1 MVSDTL
7 VLTTKQL
14 EKVYDY
20 AYSIIKDLPPAAVNE
35 LLEGYEHDQDR
46 LINEIFNQVNNV
58 LGIGRTL
65 DSEKLDYITSL
76 EFSMDSTLKKLNY
89 NYFKTTCL
97 PNFRQNSRNL
107 EWGNLAMLYPYL
119 AILAARSHGKCESPD
134 TEVVMYDGTLKQ
146 IKDIEPGDMVMGVD
160 GSHRM
165 VISVHS
171 GEDDMYE
178 VIQNRSENYTVN
190 SEHLIHFKRK
200 VRVWNNSK
208 RSYESSGQDEIINM
222 SAKDFHEKSDYWKT
236 KSMGYRVEG
245 WELEE
250 KEQKIDPYFLG
261 LWLAD
266 GNSNNCN
273 ITNPDF
279 EVIDWIEEYVKTLG
293 LNLNNLSG
301 VTYSIN
307 KRRRPGERNK
317 LLNLLRSY
325 NLIDNKHI
333 PDNYLYGSKQQR
345 LRLLAGLI
353 DGDGH
358 YNPKDYG
365 FEFALGSKYSAFA
378 KQIQYLCWS
387 LGFRCSYRESY
398 KKLKYKNNFPYL
410 CHCLRFSGYLH
421 RIPTRIKRKQAPER
435 NRVKDPQKSSLK
447 TNYLGRGKY
456 CGITLDGDNLYLGKD
471 GTVKHNSYEFV
482 VAYAL
487 WKLYSYDRPNHLV
500 PDTIDNKNRKETL
513 VITNTH
519 TLGQEHVSK
528 IVEEIKFNDILSEK
542 LNPRGKASLNVT
554 GVTTETGSK
563 LHLRG
568 VNGFFRGLHT
578 GTVICDDM
586 PDESS
591 IYSQDQRDK
600 LRDLFYGGITPIVE
614 PYGNLIVSGTPY
626 HQADIFSD
634 IKKDKRFKIFEYPA
648 VFPDGSL
655 LSPDRFT
662 FDKLEEERQSLG
674 TLRFTREYLVVP
686 ISDDATI
693 FPYDYLKRG
702 TIGMENI
709 SYVDNVDQFPIKMRR
724 VVVGC
729 DFAVSGDVGSDY
741 TVYTVWGVDNNGVY
755 YLMHIWRKRGA
766 SYLEQ
771 INQIVSLNQRFRANK
786 VICESNGFQKNLS
799 TMARERGMKN
809 IEEFN
814 TTSGNKKSWED
825 GLPSMSAMFERGIL
839 KMPYKDGKDRETTDM
854 IFGEFN
860 SIGVTDKGKLE
871 SNNGHDDTAMSSLFA
886 VQDLRENKTIVRV
899 DMV

>member
-119 AILAARSHGKCESPD
+119 AILAARSHGK
-134 TEVVMYDGTLKQ
+134 T
-146 IKDIEPGDMVMGVD
+146 
-160 GSHRM
+160 
-165 VISVHS
+165 
-171 GEDDMYE
+171 
-178 VIQNRSENYTVN
+178 
-190 SEHLIHFKRK
+190 
-200 VRVWNNSK
+200 
-208 RSYESSGQDEIINM
+208 
-222 SAKDFHEKSDYWKT
+222 
-236 KSMGYRVEG
+236 
-245 WELEE
+245 
-250 KEQKIDPYFLG
+250 
-261 LWLAD
+261 
-266 GNSNNCN
+266 
-273 ITNPDF
+273 F
-279 EVIDWIEEYVKTLG
+279 EY
-293 LNLNNLSG
+293 
-301 VTYSIN
+301 
-307 KRRRPGERNK
+307 
-317 LLNLLRSY
+317 
-325 NLIDNKHI
+325 
-333 PDNYLYGSKQQR
+333 
-345 LRLLAGLI
+345 
-353 DGDGH
+353 
-358 YNPKDYG
+358 
-365 FEFALGSKYSAFA
+365 
-378 KQIQYLCWS
+378 
-387 LGFRCSYRESY
+387 
-398 KKLKYKNNFPYL
+398 
-410 CHCLRFSGYLH
+410 
-421 RIPTRIKRKQAPER
+421 
-435 NRVKDPQKSSLK
+435 
-447 TNYLGRGKY
+447 
-456 CGITLDGDNLYLGKD
+456 
-471 GTVKHNSYEFV
+471 V
-482 VAYAL
+482 VAYSL
-487 WKLYSYDRPNHLV
+487 WKLFSYDRPNHLV

-568 VNGFFRGLHT
+568 VNGFFRGLHA

-709 SYVDNVDQFPIKMRR
+709 SYVENVDQFPIKMRR

-871 SNNGHDDTAMSSLFA
+871 SNNGHDDAAMSSLFA